1 MRRQF
6 ALLAALGLSMLLGT
20 GCSQD
25 TAVSS
30 PDGGLTLRVAEHDGR
45 IGYTLSRGETLLL
58 DFSTLGFELRDAP
71 ALRDGLTIEGY
82 LTLPAGLTMET
93 ARQLPVVVNP
103 HGGPWARDS
112 WGYNPEVQFLANRGY
127 AVLQMNFRGSTGY
140 GRKFKELSYK
150 QWGQTMQ
157 NDITDGVRW
166 LISQGIAD

>member
-30 PDGGLTLRVAEHDGR
+30 PDGGLTLRVAERDGR

-71 ALRDGLTIEGY
+71 ALRDGLTID
-82 LTLPAGLTMET
+82 AT
-93 ARQLPVVVNP
+93 ARTSFDQTWEQV
-103 HGGPWARDS
+103 
-112 WGYNPEVQFLANRGY
+112 WGEEHFVRNRYNELRVTVREREAPGRRFD
-127 AVLQMNFRGSTGY
+127 AVFRL
-140 GRKFKELSYK
+140 F
-150 QWGQTMQ
+150 
-157 NDITDGVRW
+157 DDGVGFRRTTW
-166 LISQGIAD
+166 PGGCPRASPTTKASRATRPSRGWTR